1 VPDGE
6 VLVPLDEDEVRE
18 RVRQLNAAGVEAG
31 AARSDGVGCGVSIE
45 PAGPIL
51 DEAATARLRA
61 ARAAQPVDGRAHD
74 HEREGD
80 TP

>member
-1 VPDGE
+1 MPDGE

-18 RVRQLNAAGVEAG
+18 RVHQLNAAGVGAG
-31 AARSDGVGCGVSIE
+31 AAGSGGVGCGVVSE

-61 ARAAQPVDGRAHD
+61 ARAARPVDAQAQH